1 MINQRPTILS
11 NSSPL
16 EVGNYGHE
24 GAFQVFSDHVVEDT
38 NSFVQDTNSFVQ
50 DTNSFVQNWN
60 SFVQNSNNNTPIIGS
75 TQNLSTFSI
84 KNSNTRRVY
93 QRVFDSNLQSV
104 GFVEQITKPVDPW
117 EDSGSFEN
125 AHQNFDPSQNSNL
138 NSVVIETNYA
148 GSKLNIALDRL
159 MRDEQDF
166 GNPVTEVSS
175 VTRLSNL
182 LDFGQLFKA
191 FGNN

>member
-1 MINQRPTILS
+1 M
-11 NSSPL
+11 
-16 EVGNYGHE
+16 
-24 GAFQVFSDHVVEDT
+24 
-38 NSFVQDTNSFVQ
+38 
-50 DTNSFVQNWN
+50 
-60 SFVQNSNNNTPIIGS
+60 
-75 TQNLSTFSI
+75 
-84 KNSNTRRVY
+84 
-93 QRVFDSNLQSV
+93 FDSNLQSV

-117 EDSGSFEN
+117 EAAFSVEDSGSFEN